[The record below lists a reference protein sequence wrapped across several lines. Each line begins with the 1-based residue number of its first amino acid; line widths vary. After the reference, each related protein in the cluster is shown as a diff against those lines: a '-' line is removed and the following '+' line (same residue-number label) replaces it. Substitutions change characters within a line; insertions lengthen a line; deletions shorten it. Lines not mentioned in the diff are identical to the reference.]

1 MSCPELY
8 SQVKSDNKCFFLAGI
23 LGARS
28 QFFKG
33 LFSDFFIFVGKSR
46 ELSRTVFKSEIG
58 PKIYFFGD
66 DFLDLFIFVGKSLF

>member
-8 SQVKSDNKCFFLAGI
+8 SQVKSDNNFFLAGI

-28 QFFKG
+28 QFCKG
-33 LFSDFFIFVGKSR
+33 LFSYFFIFVGKSR

-58 PKIYFFGD
+58 QKQLFFGE
-66 DFLDLFIFVGKSLF
+66 DFLDFFIFVGKSLF